1 MLSCQR
7 YYGEVVKAKPIPG
20 GDRKAV
26 TVKFNQSYRQTIDCP
41 CRELVKVDIR
51 IDSDA
56 FYPATFSPGDIV
68 DVHSEN
74 DADKLYRG
82 RVAAVD
88 DANGTCDVYYYDGFG
103 YERNVPTGERKV
115 RLISPLS
122 DDMSWLIG
130 KEVLVKGPGNVHY
143 TATISPSDGSSGGI
157 GGDGRCR
164 IIPKFAAEG
173 KEASMTD
180 VQAAEAALSLQMS
193 RSLDE
198 RRIRVYTW
206 PVSGTACP
214 AETAR
219 KRRRDAVNYNED
231 EDSSSTAGSDG
242 GDSLSQRRK
251 TRTMG
256 NLSFQSSD
264 DSSEEEDIEAYND
277 RIAGSGGCDT
287 LRLDGCDT
295 LRLETIR
302 RQMHEALAAAKRQRP
317 SSKVVRQVNRLT
329 QRGDQSQQSNR
340 GTAERGDADGSGG
353 LSSAEAAPSE
363 AAATGQKDCPK
374 YRIDPCLAE
383 TTERHKP
390 PPSAETLAMAEAG
403 IIPSDLQGAKIPNC
417 IRRNM
422 LRKL

>member
-1 MLSCQR
+1 M
-7 YYGEVVKAKPIPG
+7 
-20 GDRKAV
+20 
-26 TVKFNQSYRQTIDCP
+26 KFHQSYRQTIDCP

-122 DDMSWLIG
+122 DDRSWLVG
-130 KEVLVKGPGNVHY
+130 KEVSVKGPENVHY
-143 TATISPSDGSSGGI
+143 TATISLIRDPGGNWC
-157 GGDGRCR
+157 CR
-164 IIPKFAAEG
+164 LIPKSGFKG
-173 KEASMTD
+173 QEASMS
-180 VQAAEAALSLQMS
+180 VGQAAEAALSLQMS
-193 RSLDE
+193 RSLAE

-231 EDSSSTAGSDG
+231 EDSSSAVGSDG
-242 GDSLSQRRK
+242 GDSSQRRK
-251 TRTMG
+251 TGTMG

-287 LRLDGCDT
+287 TAPGNDSSADD
-295 LRLETIR
+295 
-302 RQMHEALAAAKRQRP
+302 HEALAAAKRQRLP
-317 SSKVVRQVNRLT
+317 DEVETQVTRPT
-329 QRGDQSQQSNR
+329 QRGDQSQQINR

>member
-1 MLSCQR
+1 M
-7 YYGEVVKAKPIPG
+7 
-20 GDRKAV
+20 
-26 TVKFNQSYRQTIDCP
+26 KFHQSYRQTIDCP

-122 DDMSWLIG
+122 DDRSWLVG
-130 KEVLVKGPGNVHY
+130 KEVSVKGPENVHY
-143 TATISPSDGSSGGI
+143 TATISLIRDPGGNWC
-157 GGDGRCR
+157 CR
-164 IIPKFAAEG
+164 LIPKSGFKG
-173 KEASMTD
+173 QEASMS
-180 VQAAEAALSLQMS
+180 VGQAAEAALSLQMS
-193 RSLDE
+193 RSLAE

-231 EDSSSTAGSDG
+231 EDSSSTAGLDG

>member
-1 MLSCQR
+1 M
-7 YYGEVVKAKPIPG
+7 
-20 GDRKAV
+20 
-26 TVKFNQSYRQTIDCP
+26 KFHQSYRQTIDCP

-56 FYPATFSPGDIV
+56 FYPARFSPGDIV

-122 DDMSWLIG
+122 DDRSWLVG
-130 KEVLVKGPGNVHY
+130 KEVLVKGPENVHY

-219 KRRRDAVNYNED
+219 KRRRGAVNYNED

-264 DSSEEEDIEAYND
+264 DSSEEEDIGAYND
-277 RIAGSGGCDT
+277 RIVGCGGCDT
-287 LRLDGCDT
+287 TASGNDSSADD
-295 LRLETIR
+295 
-302 RQMHEALAAAKRQRP
+302 HEALTAAKRQWLSGEVETQVTRP
-317 SSKVVRQVNRLT
+317 TKC
-329 QRGDQSQQSNR
+329 GDQSQQSNR
-340 GTAERGDADGSGG
+340 GTSERGDADGSEG
-353 LSSAEAAPSE
+353 LSSTKAPSS
-363 AAATGQKDCPK
+363 AAAANRQKDCPK
-374 YRIDPCLAE
+374 DHIDPCLLAE
-383 TTERHKP
+383 TTDQHKP
-390 PPSAETLAMAEAG
+390 LPSAETSAMAEAG
-403 IIPSDLQGAKIPNC
+403 IIPGDLQGAKIPNC

-422 LRKL
+422 LLKL